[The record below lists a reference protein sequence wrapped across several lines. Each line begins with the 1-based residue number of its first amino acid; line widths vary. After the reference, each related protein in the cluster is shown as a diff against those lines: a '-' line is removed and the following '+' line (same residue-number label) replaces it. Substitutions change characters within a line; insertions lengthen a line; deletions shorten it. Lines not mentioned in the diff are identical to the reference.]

1 LLVRAGVPVLHKR
14 FAGQMHGFF
23 TMVGELPGAGAA
35 MDFVV
40 AGIDELL
47 KRKQEQQRENG

>member
-40 AGIDELL
+40 AGINELL